1 MSHGRTHLD
10 TKTFIATVLGNA
22 LEFFDFGVY
31 AFFAVMIGKVFFPVS
46 SPTGQ
51 LLLSFSAFGMGFIMR
66 PVGAVLIGSY
76 ADRAGRRAAL
86 TVTILLMALGTAIIA
101 LTPSYASIGLAAPI
115 AVVLAR
121 LLQGFSA
128 GGEVGVATSYLVEV
142 APSGKRGI
150 FGSLQGATQ
159 SAASVTGAGIG
170 FGLSLA
176 LSDAALTQ
184 WGFRVPFALGIL
196 IAPIGLYIRKQLPET
211 AHIETD
217 GPRTSLHVIRDL
229 FARTPARPIVLCTLG
244 IIGPTITTY
253 VLNSYMTS
261 YAMTVLGMPTSI
273 SMLVSVVGSTIGFG
287 AALLGGWASDR
298 LGRRMLM
305 IWPRVVVLVGVV
317 PVFTLIIA
325 TRTAFTLVAGI
336 GVLSFFHA
344 LSSAALIVALPESF
358 PRHVRS
364 LGVGFVYAVAVSI
377 FGGSASAI
385 ATWLVASTHSPMAP
399 AWYLVVANMVSLVA
413 VSFLKLPKPHEAI
426 D

>member
-1 MSHGRTHLD
+1 MTRAHTPLD

-46 SPTGQ
+46 SEAGQ

-66 PVGAVLIGSY
+66 PVGAIMIGSY
-76 ADRAGRRAAL
+76 ADRRGRRAAL
-86 TVTILLMALGTAIIA
+86 TATILLMALGTAVIA
-101 LTPSYASIGLAAPI
+101 FTPSYAAIGVAAPI
-115 AVVLAR
+115 AIVVAR

-142 APSGKRGI
+142 APHGKRGL

-159 SAASVTGAGIG
+159 SVASVTGAGLG
-170 FGLSLA
+170 FGLSLV

-184 WGFRVPFALGIL
+184 WGFRVPFALGIV

-211 AHIETD
+211 AHVEER
-217 GPRTSLHVIRDL
+217 GQRTTLHVIRDL
-229 FARTPARPIVLCTLG
+229 FTKTSTRPIVLCMLG

-261 YAMTVLGMPTSI
+261 YAMTVLGMPTST
-273 SMLVSVVGSTIGFG
+273 SMLVSIVSNVIGFG

-298 LGRRMLM
+298 VGRRPLI
-305 IWPRVVVLVGVV
+305 IWPRVVMLLGVV
-317 PVFTLIIA
+317 PVFSLILASRSAFALIAGVATL
-325 TRTAFTLVAGI
+325 G
-336 GVLSFFHA
+336 FFHG

-364 LGVGFVYAVAVSI
+364 LGVGFVYAVSVSI
-377 FGGSASAI
+377 FGGSASAM
-385 ATWLVASTHSPMAP
+385 ATWLVAATQSPMAP

-413 VSFLKLPKPHEAI
+413 VSFLRLPKPHEAI